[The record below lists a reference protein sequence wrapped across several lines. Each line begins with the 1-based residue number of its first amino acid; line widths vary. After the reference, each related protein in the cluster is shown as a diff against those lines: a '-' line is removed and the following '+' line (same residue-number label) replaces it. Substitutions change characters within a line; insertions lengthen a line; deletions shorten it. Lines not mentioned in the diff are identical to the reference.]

1 MNEPEQPEQPEQPES
16 DAVPVKDDK
25 LDNQLGTST
34 YLLKSMSGAFLKYHA
49 MIVQK
54 LKFYILNCLD
64 KKSDFDSPSSGQK
77 PRGNEEDDEGVFL
90 HFY

>member
-25 LDNQLGTST
+25 LDNQLGKST

-49 MIVQK
+49 MIV
-54 LKFYILNCLD
+54 
-64 KKSDFDSPSSGQK
+64 
-77 PRGNEEDDEGVFL
+77 
-90 HFY
+90 